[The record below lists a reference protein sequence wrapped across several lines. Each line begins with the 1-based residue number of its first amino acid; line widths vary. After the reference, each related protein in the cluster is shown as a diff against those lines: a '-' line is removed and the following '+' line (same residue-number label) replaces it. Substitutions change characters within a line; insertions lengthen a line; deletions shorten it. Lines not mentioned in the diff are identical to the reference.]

1 MHKRSK
7 LGISR
12 LKWCCLLIGWLL
24 VACRQDEPT
33 AFSQPSAFPD
43 ADAFPGWTTGGEI
56 ETFGQDNIY
65 DLVDGQA
72 DAFFAYG
79 FEQVMVQDYE
89 NTDGTVLSI
98 EIWQLATPP
107 DAYGLF
113 TTTISGEPVVIGNE
127 GDADPGRRLIFW
139 QDRFYVH
146 LRARQEVPD
155 TDLWSLAAAVSAA
168 LPSGGQRP
176 ALVDRLPAE
185 GLVERSAIF
194 FREEI
199 SIQNEIWLGGEN
211 LLGLSPETEG
221 VLARYDVGST
231 LARLLLVDYP
241 DAEMAAA
248 GHAALRDG
256 QIGDVVA
263 SGTSNTLLGAV
274 FGEVDRAEADALLIK
289 ALQ

>member
-1 MHKRSK
+1 
-7 LGISR
+7 
-12 LKWCCLLIGWLL
+12 
-24 VACRQDEPT
+24 VACRQEEPIVI
-33 AFSQPSAFPD
+33 SQPSGFPD

-56 ETFGQDNIY
+56 EAFEQENIY
-65 DLVDGQA
+65 DLVNGQA

-89 NTDGTVLSI
+89 NADGIVLSI
-98 EIWQLATPP
+98 EIWQLATSP

-139 QDRFYVH
+139 QDRFYVQI
-146 LRARQEVPD
+146 RARQEVPD
-155 TDLWSLAAAVSAA
+155 ADLWSFAAAVSAA

-176 ALVDRLPAE
+176 TLIDRLPAE

-221 VLARYDVGST
+221 VLARYDFGGT

-241 DAEMAAA
+241 DTEMAAA
-248 GHAALRDG
+248 GHAALRDS
-256 QIGDVVA
+256 QVGDVVA
-263 SGTSNTLLGAV
+263 SDTSSTLLGAV
-274 FGEVDRAEADALLIK
+274 FGEVDRAEADVLLME

>member
-1 MHKRSK
+1 MFKRSR
-7 LGISR
+7 LRLSR
-12 LKWCCLLIGWLL
+12 LTQCCLLIGCLL
-24 VACRQDEPT
+24 VACRQGEPT
-33 AFSQPSAFPD
+33 VTSQPGLFPD
-43 ADAFPGWTTGGEI
+43 ADAFPGWTISGET

-65 DLVDGQA
+65 DLVNGQA

-79 FEQVMVQDYE
+79 FEQVMVRDYE

-98 EIWQLATPP
+98 EIWQLATPS

-113 TTTISGEPVVIGNE
+113 TTAISGEPVVIGNE
-127 GDADPGRRLIFW
+127 GDADPGRRLAFW

-155 TDLWSLAAAVSAA
+155 ADLWSLATSVSAA
-168 LPSGGQRP
+168 LPSGGERP
-176 ALVDRLPAE
+176 VLMDRLPAG

-199 SIQNEIWLGGEN
+199 SIQHEIWLGGEN

-221 VLARYDVGST
+221 VLARYDVGDT

-241 DAEMAAA
+241 DAERAAA
-248 GHAALRDG
+248 GHAALRDA
-256 QIGDVVA
+256 QISDVVA
-263 SGTSNTLLGAV
+263 SDTSNTLLGVV
-274 FGEVDRAEADALLIK
+274 FGEVDRAEADVLLREALK
-289 ALQ
+289 

>member
-1 MHKRSK
+1 MHKRSR
-7 LGISR
+7 LRISR
-12 LKWCCLLIGWLL
+12 LTWCCLLIGWLL
-24 VACRQDEPT
+24 VACRQDEPIVI
-33 AFSQPSAFPD
+33 SQPNTFPN
-43 ADAFPGWTTGGEI
+43 ADAFSGWTTDGEI
-56 ETFGQDNIY
+56 ETFGQENIY
-65 DLVDGQA
+65 DLVNGQA

-79 FEQVMVQDYE
+79 FEQVMVQNYE

-98 EIWQLATPP
+98 EIWQLATPS

-139 QDRFYVH
+139 QDRFYIH

-155 TDLWSLAAAVSAA
+155 ADLWSLAAAVSAA

-176 ALVDRLPAE
+176 ALMDQLPAE

-194 FREEI
+194 FHEEI

-221 VLARYDVGST
+221 VLARYEVGDT

-256 QIGDVVA
+256 QISDAVA
-263 SGTSNTLLGAV
+263 SDTSNTLLGVV
-274 FGEVDRAEADALLIK
+274 FGEVDRAKADALLTA